1 MQTKSKLVLGGALAL
16 VALVGCGGNSS
27 GGEFTTSVPS
37 GTKLTSLTPQQ
48 ATQLCTDFENYATT
62 TLTPDL
68 CKLLAIEATALS
80 LSISSGAQPSDAT
93 LRTTCTQ
100 TYDSCLSGGD
110 GGITTTSSCD
120 SSTLT
125 SEPST
130 CTSTVGD
137 LTMCVNA
144 SLTSTNQAVAALPS
158 CSAVTAE
165 NLISSLQSL
174 AAQADAGAPMSAT
187 CTALES
193 NCSTA
198 SSSSSMVGLVT
209 AARRLRK

>member
-1 MQTKSKLVLGGALAL
+1 MRMTSKLVLGGALAI
-16 VALVGCGGNSS
+16 VAVVGCGGNSS
-27 GGEFTTSVPS
+27 GGGFTTSVPS

-48 ATQLCTDFENYATT
+48 ATQLCTDFDSYATT
-62 TLTPDL
+62 ALTPDL

-80 LSISSGAQPSDAT
+80 LSVSGAQPSDAT
-93 LRTTCTQ
+93 LRTTCSQ
-100 TYDSCLSGGD
+100 TYNSCLSGGD

-120 SSTLT
+120 PSTFT

-130 CTSTVGD
+130 CTATVGD

-144 SLTSTNQAVAALPS
+144 DLTATNQELATLPS
-158 CSAVTAE
+158 CGSVTAA
-165 NLISSLQSL
+165 NLISSLQTL
-174 AAQADAGAPMSAT
+174 AAQADAGTPMSAT

-193 NCSTA
+193 SCNA
-198 SSSSSMVGLVT
+198 GSSSSATVGLVT